1 MFNVRKTNVDAQFE
15 VINQSYE
22 KLEVETLTPHIG
34 AKVRGVDLSQ
44 PLTNEQARDVH
55 QAWIDWK
62 ILVFPNQHLNR
73 DQHKAF
79 ARRWGKLHVHPM
91 QPTYGGDEEVLV
103 VKTTRD
109 SAYTSGDGW
118 HSDVTC
124 DPVPPLGSML
134 YITETPASGGGDTLF
149 ADMYLA
155 YQMLS
160 DSMKEFLDPLVA
172 EHDGAGPYVG
182 SYKSTPPE
190 GGYPKSQHPVIVTHP
205 DSGKKLLYVNRGFT
219 SHIVGL
225 GRSESNA
232 VLEMLYRL
240 IDSTPRLYC
249 RVDWE
254 PNSLAFWDNRCTQ
267 HHAVWDYWP
276 NSRYGE
282 RVSIVGD
289 QPPRH

>member
-1 MFNVRKTNVDAQFE
+1 MFNVRKANVDAQFE

-22 KLEVETLTPHIG
+22 TLEVETLTPHIG

-91 QPTYGGDEEVLV
+91 QPTYGGDEEILV

-118 HSDVTC
+118 HTDVTC

-160 DSMKEFLDPLVA
+160 DPMKEFLDPLVA

-225 GRSESNA
+225 SQSESNA

>member
-22 KLEVETLTPHIG
+22 TLEVETLTPHIG

-118 HSDVTC
+118 HTDVTC

-160 DSMKEFLDPLVA
+160 DPMKEFLDPLVA

-289 QPPRH
+289 QPPHH

>member
-22 KLEVETLTPHIG
+22 TLEVETLTPHIG

-118 HSDVTC
+118 HTDVTC

-134 YITETPASGGGDTLF
+134 YVTETPASGGGDTLF

>member
-15 VINQSYE
+15 VIIQSYE
-22 KLEVETLTPHIG
+22 TLEVETLTPHIG

-118 HSDVTC
+118 HTDVTC

-160 DSMKEFLDPLVA
+160 DPMKEFLDPLVA

>member
-1 MFNVRKTNVDAQFE
+1 MFNVRKANVDAQFE

-22 KLEVETLTPHIG
+22 TLEVETLTPHIG

-91 QPTYGGDEEVLV
+91 QPTYGGDEEILV

-109 SAYTSGDGW
+109 STYTSGDGW
-118 HSDVTC
+118 HTDVTC

-160 DSMKEFLDPLVA
+160 DPMKEFLDPLVA

>member
-15 VINQSYE
+15 EINQSYE
-22 KLEVETLTPHIG
+22 TLEVETLTPHIG
-34 AKVRGVDLSQ
+34 AKVRGIDLAQ

-62 ILVFPNQHLNR
+62 VLVFPDQHLNR

-91 QPTYGGDEEVLV
+91 QPTYGGDEEILV

-118 HSDVTC
+118 HTDVTC
-124 DPVPPLGSML
+124 DPIPPLGSML
-134 YITETPASGGGDTLF
+134 YVTETPTSGGGDTLF

-160 DSMKEFLDPLVA
+160 DPMKEFLDPLIA

-190 GGYPKSQHPVIVTHP
+190 GGYP
-205 DSGKKLLYVNRGFT
+205 
-219 SHIVGL
+219 
-225 GRSESNA
+225 
-232 VLEMLYRL
+232 
-240 IDSTPRLYC
+240 
-249 RVDWE
+249 
-254 PNSLAFWDNRCTQ
+254 
-267 HHAVWDYWP
+267 
-276 NSRYGE
+276 
-282 RVSIVGD
+282 
-289 QPPRH
+289 

>member
-22 KLEVETLTPHIG
+22 TLEVETLTPHIG
-34 AKVRGVDLSQ
+34 AKVRGLDLSQ

-91 QPTYGGDEEVLV
+91 QPTYGGDEEILV

-118 HSDVTC
+118 HTDVTC

-160 DSMKEFLDPLVA
+160 DPMKEFLNPLVA

>member
-1 MFNVRKTNVDAQFE
+1 MFNVRQTNVDAQFE
-15 VINQSYE
+15 EINQSYE
-22 KLEVETLTPHIG
+22 TLEVETLTPHIG
-34 AKVRGVDLSQ
+34 AKVRGIDLAQ

-62 ILVFPNQHLNR
+62 VLVFPDQHLNR

-91 QPTYGGDEEVLV
+91 QPTYGGDEEILV

-118 HSDVTC
+118 HTDVTC
-124 DPVPPLGSML
+124 DPIPPLGSML
-134 YITETPASGGGDTLF
+134 YVTETPTSGGGDTLF

-160 DSMKEFLDPLVA
+160 DPMKEFLDPLIA

-205 DSGKKLLYVNRGFT
+205 ESGKSLLYVNRGFT
-219 SHIVGL
+219 TRIVGL
-225 GRSESNA
+225 GRSESSA
-232 VLEMLYRL
+232 VLDMLYRL

-254 PNSLAFWDNRCTQ
+254 PNTLAFWDNRCTQ

-282 RVSIVGD
+282 RVSIIGD
-289 QPPRH
+289 RPPRH

>member
-22 KLEVETLTPHIG
+22 TLEVETLTPHIG

-91 QPTYGGDEEVLV
+91 QPTYGGDEEILV
-103 VKTTRD
+103 VNTTRD

-118 HSDVTC
+118 HTDVTC

-160 DSMKEFLDPLVA
+160 DPMKEFLDPLAA

>member
-1 MFNVRKTNVDAQFE
+1 MFNVRKGNVDAQFE
-15 VINQSYE
+15 VINQLYE
-22 KLEVETLTPHIG
+22 TLEVETLTPHIG

-118 HSDVTC
+118 HTDVTC

-134 YITETPASGGGDTLF
+134 YVTETPASGGGDTLF

-160 DSMKEFLDPLVA
+160 DPMKEFLDPMVA

>member
-22 KLEVETLTPHIG
+22 TLEVETLAPHIG

-91 QPTYGGDEEVLV
+91 QPTYGGDEEVLI

-118 HSDVTC
+118 HTDVTC

-134 YITETPASGGGDTLF
+134 YITETPTSGGGDTLF

-160 DSMKEFLDPLVA
+160 DPMKEFLDPMVA

>member
-1 MFNVRKTNVDAQFE
+1 MFNVRKANVDAQFE

-22 KLEVETLTPHIG
+22 TLEVETLTPHIG

-91 QPTYGGDEEVLV
+91 QPTYGGDEEILV

-109 SAYTSGDGW
+109 STYTSGDGW
-118 HSDVTC
+118 HTDVTC

-160 DSMKEFLDPLVA
+160 DPMKEFLDPLVA

-205 DSGKKLLYVNRGFT
+205 DSGNKLLYVNRGFT

>member
-1 MFNVRKTNVDAQFE
+1 MFNVRKGNVDAQFE
-15 VINQSYE
+15 VINQLYE
-22 KLEVETLTPHIG
+22 TLEVETLTPHIG

-73 DQHKAF
+73 YQHKAF

-118 HSDVTC
+118 HTDVTC

-160 DSMKEFLDPLVA
+160 DPMKEFLDPMVA

>member
-15 VINQSYE
+15 EINQSYE
-22 KLEVETLTPHIG
+22 TLEVETLTPHIG
-34 AKVRGVDLSQ
+34 AKVRGVDLAQ

-62 ILVFPNQHLNR
+62 VLVFPDQHLNR

-91 QPTYGGDEEVLV
+91 QPTYGGDEEILV

-118 HSDVTC
+118 HTDVTC
-124 DPVPPLGSML
+124 DPIPPLGSML
-134 YITETPASGGGDTLF
+134 YVTETPTSGGGDTLF

-160 DSMKEFLDPLVA
+160 DPMKEFLDPLIA

-205 DSGKKLLYVNRGFT
+205 ESGKSLLYVNRGFT
-219 SHIVGL
+219 TRIVGL
-225 GRSESNA
+225 GRSESSA
-232 VLEMLYRL
+232 VLNMLYRL

-254 PNSLAFWDNRCTQ
+254 PNTLAFWDNRCTQ

-282 RVSIVGD
+282 RVSIIGD
-289 QPPRH
+289 RPPRH

>member
-15 VINQSYE
+15 VVNQSYE
-22 KLEVETLTPHIG
+22 TLEVETLTPHIG

-118 HSDVTC
+118 HTDVTC

-160 DSMKEFLDPLVA
+160 DPMKEFLDPLAA

>member
-1 MFNVRKTNVDAQFE
+1 MFNVRKANVDAQFE
-15 VINQSYE
+15 KINRSYE
-22 KLEVETLTPHIG
+22 TLQVEMLTPHIG
-34 AKVRGVDLSQ
+34 AKVRDIDLSQ

-91 QPTYGGDEEVLV
+91 QPTYGGDEEVLI

-134 YITETPASGGGDTLF
+134 YVTETPASGGGDTLF

-160 DSMKEFLDPLVA
+160 DPMKEFLDPLVA

>member
-22 KLEVETLTPHIG
+22 TLEVETLTPHIG
-34 AKVRGVDLSQ
+34 AKVRGFDLSQ

-118 HSDVTC
+118 HTDVTC

-160 DSMKEFLDPLVA
+160 DPMKEFLDPMVA

>member
-22 KLEVETLTPHIG
+22 TLEVETLTPHIG

-91 QPTYGGDEEVLV
+91 QPTYGGDEEILV

-118 HSDVTC
+118 HTDVTC

-134 YITETPASGGGDTLF
+134 YVTETPASGGGDTLF

-160 DSMKEFLDPLVA
+160 DPMKEFLDPMVA

>member
-22 KLEVETLTPHIG
+22 TLEVETLTPHIG
-34 AKVRGVDLSQ
+34 AKVRGLDLSQ

-91 QPTYGGDEEVLV
+91 QPTYGGDEEILV

-118 HSDVTC
+118 HTDVTC

-160 DSMKEFLDPLVA
+160 DPMKEFLDPLVA
-172 EHDGAGPYVG
+172 EHNGAGPYVG
-182 SYKSTPPE
+182 SYKSTAPE

>member
-1 MFNVRKTNVDAQFE
+1 MFNVRKTNVDTQFE

-22 KLEVETLTPHIG
+22 TLEVETLTPHIG

>member
-1 MFNVRKTNVDAQFE
+1 MFNVRKGNVDAQFE
-15 VINQSYE
+15 VINQTYE
-22 KLEVETLTPHIG
+22 TLEIETLTPHIG
-34 AKVRGVDLSQ
+34 AKVRGVDLSH
-44 PLTNEQARDVH
+44 PLTNEHARDVH

-62 ILVFPNQHLNR
+62 ILVFSNQHLNR

-91 QPTYGGDEEVLV
+91 QPTYGGDEEVLI

-118 HSDVTC
+118 HTDVTC

-134 YITETPASGGGDTLF
+134 YITETPTSGGGDTLF

-160 DSMKEFLDPLVA
+160 DPMKEFLNPLVA
-172 EHDGAGPYVG
+172 AHDGAGPYVG

-205 DSGKKLLYVNRGFT
+205 DSGKMLLYVNRGFT

-254 PNSLAFWDNRCTQ
+254 PNTLAFWDNRCTQ

-289 QPPRH
+289 QRPRH

>member
-15 VINQSYE
+15 EINQSYE
-22 KLEVETLTPHIG
+22 TLEVETLTPHIG
-34 AKVRGVDLSQ
+34 AKVRGVDLAQ

-62 ILVFPNQHLNR
+62 VLVFPDQHLNR

-91 QPTYGGDEEVLV
+91 QPTYGGDEEILV

-118 HSDVTC
+118 HTDVTC
-124 DPVPPLGSML
+124 DPIPPLGSML
-134 YITETPASGGGDTLF
+134 YVTETPTSGGGDTLF

-160 DSMKEFLDPLVA
+160 DPMKEFLDPLIA

-205 DSGKKLLYVNRGFT
+205 ESGKSLLYVNRGFT
-219 SHIVGL
+219 TRIVGL
-225 GRSESNA
+225 GRSESSA
-232 VLEMLYRL
+232 VLDMLYRL

-254 PNSLAFWDNRCTQ
+254 TNTLAFWDNRCTQ

-282 RVSIVGD
+282 RVSIIGD
-289 QPPRH
+289 RPPRH

>member
-1 MFNVRKTNVDAQFE
+1 MFNVRKGNVDAQFD

-22 KLEVETLTPHIG
+22 TLEIETLTPHIG

-118 HSDVTC
+118 HTDVTC

-134 YITETPASGGGDTLF
+134 YITETPTGGGGDTLF

-160 DSMKEFLDPLVA
+160 DPMKEFLDPLLA

-190 GGYPKSQHPVIVTHP
+190 GGYPRSQHPVIVTHP

-225 GRSESNA
+225 GRNESNA

>member
-1 MFNVRKTNVDAQFE
+1 MFNVRKANVDAQFAE
-15 VINQSYE
+15 INRSYE
-22 KLEVETLTPHIG
+22 TLQVETLTPHIG
-34 AKVRGVDLSQ
+34 AKVRDIDLSQ

-62 ILVFPNQHLNR
+62 ILVFPDQQLNR

-91 QPTYGGDEEVLV
+91 QPTYGGDEEILV
-103 VKTTRD
+103 VNTTRD

-118 HSDVTC
+118 HTDVTC

-149 ADMYLA
+149 ADRYLA

-160 DSMKEFLDPLVA
+160 DPMKELLDPLVA

-205 DSGKKLLYVNRGFT
+205 DSGKKLLYINRGFT

-254 PNSLAFWDNRCTQ
+254 PNTLAFWDNRCTQ

-289 QPPRH
+289 QRPRH

>member
-22 KLEVETLTPHIG
+22 TLEVETLTPHIG

-91 QPTYGGDEEVLV
+91 QPTYGGDEDVLV

-118 HSDVTC
+118 HTDVTC

-160 DSMKEFLDPLVA
+160 DPMKEFLDPLVA

>member
-22 KLEVETLTPHIG
+22 TLEVETLTPHIG

-118 HSDVTC
+118 HTDVTC

-155 YQMLS
+155 YQKLS
-160 DSMKEFLDPLVA
+160 DPMKEFLDPLAA

>member
-22 KLEVETLTPHIG
+22 TLEVETLTPHIG

-62 ILVFPNQHLNR
+62 ILVFPDQQLNR

-91 QPTYGGDEEVLV
+91 QPTYGGDEEILV
-103 VKTTRD
+103 VNTTRD

-118 HSDVTC
+118 HTDVTC

-160 DSMKEFLDPLVA
+160 DPMKEFLDPLVA

-254 PNSLAFWDNRCTQ
+254 PNTLAFWDNRCTQ

-289 QPPRH
+289 QRPRH

>member
-1 MFNVRKTNVDAQFE
+1 MFNVRKANVDAQFAE
-15 VINQSYE
+15 INRSYE
-22 KLEVETLTPHIG
+22 TLQVETLTPHIG
-34 AKVRGVDLSQ
+34 AKVRDIDLSQ

-62 ILVFPNQHLNR
+62 ILVFPDQQLNR

-91 QPTYGGDEEVLV
+91 QPTYGGDEEILV

-118 HSDVTC
+118 HTDVTC

-134 YITETPASGGGDTLF
+134 YITETPTSGGGDTLF

-160 DSMKEFLDPLVA
+160 DPMKEFLDPMVA

>member
-1 MFNVRKTNVDAQFE
+1 MFNVRKANVDAQFE

-22 KLEVETLTPHIG
+22 TLEVETLTPHIG

-55 QAWIDWK
+55 EAWIDWK

-91 QPTYGGDEEVLV
+91 QPTYGGDEEILV

-109 SAYTSGDGW
+109 STYTSGDGW
-118 HSDVTC
+118 HTDVTC

-160 DSMKEFLDPLVA
+160 DPMKEFLDPLVA

-289 QPPRH
+289 QPPHH

>member
-22 KLEVETLTPHIG
+22 TLEVETLTPHIG
-34 AKVRGVDLSQ
+34 AKVRGLDLSQ

-91 QPTYGGDEEVLV
+91 QPTYGGDEEILV

-118 HSDVTC
+118 HTDVTC

-160 DSMKEFLDPLVA
+160 DPMKEFLDPLVA

-182 SYKSTPPE
+182 SYKSTAPE

-225 GRSESNA
+225 SRSESNA

>member
-1 MFNVRKTNVDAQFE
+1 MFNVRKANVDAQFE

-22 KLEVETLTPHIG
+22 TLEVETLTPHIG

-55 QAWIDWK
+55 EAWIDWK

-91 QPTYGGDEEVLV
+91 QPTYGGDEEILV

-109 SAYTSGDGW
+109 STYTSGDGW
-118 HSDVTC
+118 HTDVTC

-160 DSMKEFLDPLVA
+160 DPMKEFLDPLVA

-205 DSGKKLLYVNRGFT
+205 DSGNKLLYVNRGFT

>member
-1 MFNVRKTNVDAQFE
+1 MFNVRKANVDAQFE

-22 KLEVETLTPHIG
+22 TLEVETLTPHIG
-34 AKVRGVDLSQ
+34 AKVRGLDLSQ

-91 QPTYGGDEEVLV
+91 QPTYGGDEEILV

-118 HSDVTC
+118 HTDVTC

-160 DSMKEFLDPLVA
+160 DPMKEFLNPLVA

-182 SYKSTPPE
+182 SYKSTAPE

>member
-1 MFNVRKTNVDAQFE
+1 M
-15 VINQSYE
+15 INQSYE
-22 KLEVETLTPHIG
+22 TLEVETLTPHIG

-55 QAWIDWK
+55 EAWIDWK

-91 QPTYGGDEEVLV
+91 QPTYGGDEEILV

-109 SAYTSGDGW
+109 STYTSGDGW
-118 HSDVTC
+118 HTDVTC

-160 DSMKEFLDPLVA
+160 DPMKEFLDPLAA

>member
-1 MFNVRKTNVDAQFE
+1 MFNVRKANVDAQFE

-22 KLEVETLTPHIG
+22 TLEVETLTPHIG

-91 QPTYGGDEEVLV
+91 QPTYGGDEEILV

-109 SAYTSGDGW
+109 STYTSGDGW
-118 HSDVTC
+118 HTDVTC

-160 DSMKEFLDPLVA
+160 DPMKEFLDPLVA

-289 QPPRH
+289 QRPRH

>member
-1 MFNVRKTNVDAQFE
+1 MFNVRKANVDAQFE

-22 KLEVETLTPHIG
+22 TLEVETLTPHIG

-62 ILVFPNQHLNR
+62 ILVFPNQHLNL

-91 QPTYGGDEEVLV
+91 QPTYGGDEEILV

-118 HSDVTC
+118 HTDVTC

-160 DSMKEFLDPLVA
+160 DPMKEFLDPLVA

>member
-1 MFNVRKTNVDAQFE
+1 MFNVRKANVDAQFE
-15 VINQSYE
+15 EINRSYE
-22 KLEVETLTPHIG
+22 TLQVETLTPHIG
-34 AKVRGVDLSQ
+34 AKVRDIDLSQ

-62 ILVFPNQHLNR
+62 ILVFPNQQLNR

-91 QPTYGGDEEVLV
+91 QPTYGGDEEILV
-103 VKTTRD
+103 VNTTRD

-118 HSDVTC
+118 HTDVTC

-160 DSMKEFLDPLVA
+160 DPMKEFLNPLVA

-205 DSGKKLLYVNRGFT
+205 DSGKKLLYINRGFT

-254 PNSLAFWDNRCTQ
+254 PNTLAFWDNRCTQ

-289 QPPRH
+289 QRPRH

>member
-22 KLEVETLTPHIG
+22 TLEVETLTPHIG

-118 HSDVTC
+118 HTDVTC

-160 DSMKEFLDPLVA
+160 DPMKEFLDPLVA

-254 PNSLAFWDNRCTQ
+254 PDSLAFWDNRCTQ

>member
-22 KLEVETLTPHIG
+22 TPEVETLTPHIG

-118 HSDVTC
+118 HTDVTC

-134 YITETPASGGGDTLF
+134 YVTETPASGGGDTLF

-190 GGYPKSQHPVIVTHP
+190 GGYPKSQHPVIVPHP

-276 NSRYGE
+276 NSRYSE

>member
-22 KLEVETLTPHIG
+22 TLEVETLTPHIG

-118 HSDVTC
+118 HTDVTC

-160 DSMKEFLDPLVA
+160 DPMKEFLDPMVA

>member
-15 VINQSYE
+15 VVNQSYE
-22 KLEVETLTPHIG
+22 TLEVETLTPHIG

-91 QPTYGGDEEVLV
+91 QPTYGGDEEVLI

-118 HSDVTC
+118 HTDVTC

-160 DSMKEFLDPLVA
+160 DPMKEFLDPLAA